1 MKIRVNIKL
10 LCVLYVITW
19 LIAPPLAFDSIY
31 RILAVACSLLWI
43 VLNLTHLYMDVV
55 SPKKCLVQKYL
66 IYGIIFIFIRMIC
79 SIFFDNQGI
88 MQAINTNIH
97 YFVIIIVG
105 YIGGVY
111 FEYNDTKSLKTIY
124 HYIIAL
130 MVIFSITSILRDPAY
145 YSATRMLN
153 ITSPEAREYARN
165 VAMKGIGT
173 FAFFSFSSLLAP
185 FVLSNVKNYSGWKKV
200 LMVTATII
208 LFVGIISSGYLLA
221 LIIAVIGVCFHL
233 IYKSKSPKKKMLIL
247 FFCVIIILFM
257 GIFTEELIK
266 LIEPL
271 FSGTMF
277 ENKIHDLQTSLATRE
292 FFGTFNDRWIRYEV
306 SINGIFSNLFMGSYL
321 ITGSGIC
328 GGHSSILD
336 VFSQYGIIG
345 EFLWIFIS
353 VGYPYAQMK
362 ILGIKNR
369 VIYLLPLVLT
379 MMLNPYTIVLSAT
392 YFLYSQIKDN

>member
-1 MKIRVNIKL
+1 
-10 LCVLYVITW
+10 
-19 LIAPPLAFDSIY
+19 
-31 RILAVACSLLWI
+31 
-43 VLNLTHLYMDVV
+43 
-55 SPKKCLVQKYL
+55 
-66 IYGIIFIFIRMIC
+66 MIC

-88 MQAINTNIH
+88 LQAINTNIH
-97 YFVIIIVG
+97 YFIIIIVG

-130 MVIFSITSILRDPAY
+130 MVIFSITSILRPPAY

-153 ITSPEAREYARN
+153 LSSPEAREYARN
-165 VAMKGIGT
+165 AAMKGIGT

-185 FVLSNVKNYSGWKKV
+185 IVLINVKNYSGWKKT
-200 LMVTATII
+200 LMIAATVI

-221 LIIAVIGVCFHL
+221 TMIAVIGVFGHF
-233 IYKSKSPKKKMLIL
+233 IYENKSSKNKMLIL
-247 FFCVIIILFM
+247 FFGIIIM
-257 GIFTEELIK
+257 IFIGFFIEELLN

-277 ENKIHDLQTSLATRE
+277 ENKIHDLHISLSTRE
-292 FFGTFNDRWIRYEV
+292 FFGTYNDRWIRYEV

-321 ITGSGIC
+321 ITGNGIC

-345 EFLWIFIS
+345 GCLWLFIS
-353 VGYPYAQMK
+353 VGYPAAQMK

-369 VIYLLPLVLT
+369 VFYLLPLVLT